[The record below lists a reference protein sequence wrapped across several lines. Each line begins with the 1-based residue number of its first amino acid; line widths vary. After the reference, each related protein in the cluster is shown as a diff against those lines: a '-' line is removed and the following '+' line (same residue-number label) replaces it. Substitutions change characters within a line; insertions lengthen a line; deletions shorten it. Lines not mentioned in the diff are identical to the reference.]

1 MFRYGWACSLSGNE
15 SAWKMKQV
23 MSPLLHLGS
32 LYFCWPCK
40 MQMLCRCCCIATHL
54 QGQLAVKGYEYFTQ
68 HKMVESK
75 VLIPKPFL
83 LAKSVQH
90 SLWLEHSFF
99 WLNFEVHWLLTVDLY
114 QAPFLTP
121 LGRSREGQFNESFF
135 LFFFYFSFEFLS

>member
-1 MFRYGWACSLSGNE
+1 MPSVFTEFCSYWTVVKTRIEALAFCLGDVQIWLSVLFKLQWVSVKNEAGNE
-15 SAWKMKQV
+15 P
-23 MSPLLHLGS
+23 PLLHLGS

-54 QGQLAVKGYEYFTQ
+54 QGQLAVKGYEYFTH

-75 VLIPKPFL
+75 ALIPKPFL

-99 WLNFEVHWLLTVDLY
+99 WLNFEVHWLLTVDIY
-114 QAPFLTP
+114 QAPF
-121 LGRSREGQFNESFF
+121 
-135 LFFFYFSFEFLS
+135 